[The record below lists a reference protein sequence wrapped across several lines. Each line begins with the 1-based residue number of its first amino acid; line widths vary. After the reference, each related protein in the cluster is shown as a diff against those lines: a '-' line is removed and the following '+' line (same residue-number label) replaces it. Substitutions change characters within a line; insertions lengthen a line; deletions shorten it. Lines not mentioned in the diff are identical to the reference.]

1 MTVAPSSPLISYR
14 NIYKSFDQQSV
25 YRQFDLDVYEGETL
39 CIIGPSGF
47 GKTVA
52 LKMLIGLIRP
62 DSGQILFDNIDLTS
76 FTHDSQ
82 FLPIRRRIAMV
93 FQGAALFDSLCVFDN
108 VAYPLR
114 EQFSLS
120 FAQMRSRVLEKL
132 QWVGL
137 TEAVDKMPS
146 QLSDGMK
153 KRVGLARAIVTQ
165 PEVVLFDEPTAGLD
179 PANTKR
185 IANLILS
192 LRKTP
197 GHRASIVVTH
207 DMPTAER
214 IADRV
219 ALMGDGKVRNT
230 GTLQQ
235 LRHSSDRKTEAFFM
249 LEHSSTERS

>member
-1 MTVAPSSPLISYR
+1 MSSPSPLISYR
-14 NIYKSFDQQSV
+14 NVYKSFGQQSV
-25 YRQFDLDVYEGETL
+25 YRQLNLDVYERETL

-52 LKMLIGLIRP
+52 LKMLIGLIQP
-62 DSGQILFDNIDLTS
+62 DSGQILFDNIDLTD
-76 FTHDSQ
+76 FAHDSQ

-93 FQGAALFDSLCVFDN
+93 FQCAALFDSLCVFDN
-108 VAYPLR
+108 IAYPLR
-114 EQFSLS
+114 EQFSLN
-120 FAQMRSRVLEKL
+120 FEEIRSRVLEKL

-137 TEAVDKMPS
+137 AQAVNKMPS

-185 IANLILS
+185 ISNLIIS

-207 DMPTAER
+207 DMPTAEK

-219 ALMGDGKVRNT
+219 ALMGNGKVRNT

-235 LRHSSDRKTEAFFM
+235 LRHSSDKETQAFFM
-249 LEHSSTERS
+249 LEHNSMERS